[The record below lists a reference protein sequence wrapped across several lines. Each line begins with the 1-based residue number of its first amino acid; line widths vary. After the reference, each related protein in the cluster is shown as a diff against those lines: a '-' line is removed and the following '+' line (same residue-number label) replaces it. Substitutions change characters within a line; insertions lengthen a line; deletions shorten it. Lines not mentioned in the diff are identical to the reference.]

1 MKILAFD
8 TSTDTLTVGLYEDG
22 KVLAEES
29 SSGFA
34 RHSDV
39 LLPTLE
45 KIFGTASLKPV
56 DLDLIAVG
64 LGPGSFTGLRV
75 GLVAA
80 KMLGFVTGKKIV
92 GIPSFEIL
100 AASQEI
106 DGPLAVF
113 TDAKRNKVYAWSP
126 RGPKTELTD
135 LKRFLPK
142 IPRDAAV
149 LAGIPL
155 DPSTRAFLEKKGCR
169 ILSEPKPVSAFYAAR
184 IALSFAQKK
193 RFTAPEDL
201 KPLYLYPKDCNV
213 TQKKK

>member
-8 TSTDTLTVGLYEDG
+8 TSTDVLTAGLYEDE
-22 KVLAEES
+22 KVLAQENS
-29 SSGFA
+29 AGFA
-34 RHSDV
+34 RHSEV
-39 LLPTLE
+39 LLPALE
-45 KIFGTASLKPV
+45 KIFETAGLKPL

-75 GLVAA
+75 GLTAA
-80 KMLGFVTGKKIV
+80 KMLGFAGGKKII

-106 DGPLAVF
+106 EGTLAVL
-113 TDAKRNKVYAWSP
+113 TDAKRNMVYAWILP
-126 RGPKTELTD
+126 GPKTELTD

-142 IPRDAAV
+142 IPRGAVV
-149 LAGIPL
+149 LAGVTL
-155 DPSTRAFLEKKGCR
+155 DPSARALLQKKSCR
-169 ILSEPKPVSAFYAAR
+169 VLLEPKPISAFYAAR
-184 IALSFAQKK
+184 IARSLAEKK
-193 RFTAPEDL
+193 KFTAPEDL